1 MMIFYL
7 FIHLFLLFGVSLNK
21 VKSKFE
27 GRRVSMRRE
36 NAFHLSL
43 RVQFSLYIRTIYRI
57 VIIFQFFFSFS
68 MFFASFKPSL
78 PLLSSWNDP
87 WNSLSAR
94 FNSCSIRELYLLRV
108 SIQCDLLLWCKVT
121 ILLPSFCPNKLFF
134 PVNGSID
141 EKKKKRIFLRT

>member
-43 RVQFSLYIRTIYRI
+43 RAQFSLYIRTIYRI
-57 VIIFQFFFSFS
+57 VIIFQFFF
-68 MFFASFKPSL
+68 FFNVL
-78 PLLSSWNDP
+78 CL
-87 WNSLSAR
+87 
-94 FNSCSIRELYLLRV
+94 V
-108 SIQCDLLLWCKVT
+108 
-121 ILLPSFCPNKLFF
+121 
-134 PVNGSID
+134 
-141 EKKKKRIFLRT
+141 

>member
-43 RVQFSLYIRTIYRI
+43 RAQFSLYIRTIYRI
-57 VIIFQFFFSFS
+57 VIIFQFFFFQC
-68 MFFASFKPSL
+68 SL
-78 PLLSSWNDP
+78 PRLSRPFHFSH
-87 WNSLSAR
+87 
-94 FNSCSIRELYLLRV
+94 RETIPGIHCPLALIVVPSVNYISYELAYNV
-108 SIQCDLLLWCKVT
+108 TYYCDAK
-121 ILLPSFCPNKLFF
+121 
-134 PVNGSID
+134 
-141 EKKKKRIFLRT
+141 